1 MDRGGFLERIGTS
14 PVAGKAEIWL
24 ERGLVTRKLV
34 ARATPFRRE
43 GFLVNKEPDF
53 IPNGPISST
62 YETMQ
67 VLWSPP
73 GRNWNKRNRE
83 QQTFGQ
89 A

>member
-34 ARATPFRRE
+34 GRRERLGSFSRYKRATPFRRE

-53 IPNGPISST
+53 IPCS
-62 YETMQ
+62 
-67 VLWSPP
+67 P
-73 GRNWNKRNRE
+73 GRSRRN
-83 QQTFGQ
+83 
-89 A
+89 AL